1 MDIRS
6 LLSGGKVPLWKNTED
21 WKLGLEGL
29 LSMGKE
35 KRCPD
40 SGQEGKGF
48 SYETYL
54 KLLLLVLPSAQK
66 QKRKLDVIQMNLQ
79 RKEPEFS
86 LDSCAYQ
93 VDIHGKACG
102 RHVFFALPL
111 VENFVN
117 GEQGYPLEA
126 LSQKAY

>member
-54 KLLLLVLPSAQK
+54 KLLLLVL
-66 QKRKLDVIQMNLQ
+66 
-79 RKEPEFS
+79 
-86 LDSCAYQ
+86 DSCAYQ